1 MSDFSALLGF
11 EDRTKL
17 VVPTLNEKV
26 GAAKLKGECGKLFVT
41 LPGINP
47 IPFDD
52 AYNDRHLPATRR
64 CGYKTNRRRISG
76 GGLTTRLRGCGTQS
90 QRAQRTNLNRLL
102 DVLRCANFEAMQLR
116 FEADCT
122 VPQVKRGE

>member
-17 VVPTLNEKV
+17 VAPTLNEKAV
-26 GAAKLKGECGKLFVT
+26 AAKPKGECGKLFVT

-52 AYNDRHLPATRR
+52 AHNDRHLLATRR
-64 CGYKTNRRRISG
+64 CGCKPT
-76 GGLTTRLRGCGTQS
+76 
-90 QRAQRTNLNRLL
+90 
-102 DVLRCANFEAMQLR
+102 
-116 FEADCT
+116 
-122 VPQVKRGE
+122 GEEFPEGA

>member
-11 EDRTKL
+11 EGCTNL
-17 VVPTLNEKV
+17 VAPTLNEKA

-52 AYNDRHLPATRR
+52 AINDRYCWRQGVAVAKPT
-64 CGYKTNRRRISG
+64 
-76 GGLTTRLRGCGTQS
+76 
-90 QRAQRTNLNRLL
+90 
-102 DVLRCANFEAMQLR
+102 
-116 FEADCT
+116 
-122 VPQVKRGE
+122 GEVFPEGA